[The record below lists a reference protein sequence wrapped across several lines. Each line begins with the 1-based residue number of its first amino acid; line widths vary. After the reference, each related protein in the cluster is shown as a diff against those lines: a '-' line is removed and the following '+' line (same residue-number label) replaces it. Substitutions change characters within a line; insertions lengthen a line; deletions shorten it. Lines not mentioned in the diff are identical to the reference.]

1 MIDLVQ
7 LHHVSFATKDL
18 EASKRFF
25 GGVIGLPEIE
35 RPGFGFVGAWY
46 AIGDRQLHLIQEQGS
61 EREAGERISRSD
73 HMALEVR
80 DVEAVKKT
88 LGENGVEFTAG
99 GNQALG
105 MDQVFCRDPD
115 GHVIEFVQYRT
126 S

>member
-1 MIDLVQ
+1 MIDLVR

-25 GGVIGLPEIE
+25 GGVIGLPEIQ
-35 RPGFGFVGAWY
+35 RPAFGFAGAWY
-46 AIGDRQLHLIQEQGS
+46 AIGDRQLHLIQEQGAGA
-61 EREAGERISRSD
+61 EAGERLSRSD

-80 DVEAVKKT
+80 DIEAVKKT
-88 LGENGVEFTAG
+88 LGENGLEYTSG

-105 MDQVFCRDPD
+105 MDQIFCRDPD
-115 GHVIEFVQYRT
+115 GHVIEFVHYHT